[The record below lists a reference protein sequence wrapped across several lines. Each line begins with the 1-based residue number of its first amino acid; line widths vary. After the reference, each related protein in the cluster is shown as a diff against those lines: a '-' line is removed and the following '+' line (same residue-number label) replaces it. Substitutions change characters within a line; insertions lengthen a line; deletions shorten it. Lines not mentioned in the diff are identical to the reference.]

1 MQGRA
6 FGPFFLNA
14 GETPALPGGVLGKLG
29 GVRGGGAGG
38 VPGQDLGYDT
48 SMARSVE
55 HLWIELVEQV
65 ERLWEANQ

>member
-1 MQGRA
+1 M
-6 FGPFFLNA
+6 
-14 GETPALPGGVLGKLG
+14 LGKLG

-65 ERLWEANQ
+65 ERLWERINEPENGSLRKELSEPGKGAR